1 MVKIGEV
8 LVDEKIGR
16 LNFECDLVACK
27 GGCCTFPGELGA
39 PVLDEE
45 IERFKE
51 CFDASLEYLSKENI
65 AYIENHGMIQGL
77 PGSYSTMCIDKR
89 ACVFV
94 FFEDD
99 IAFCAFERAYLEN
112 KTKWR
117 KPISCHLFPVRE
129 GSFGG
134 KAIYYEKI
142 KECKSALKK
151 GRENGTPMYEN
162 IKDALIRRFGEDWF
176 KELENK
182 FGAS

>member
-16 LNFECDLVACK
+16 LNFECDLAACK

-65 AYIENHGMIQGL
+65 AYIKNHGMIQGL

-99 IAFCAFERAYLEN
+99 IDSCSAIDHLWVTNSGMDCTPRAYS
-112 KTKWR
+112 TADTVQ
-117 KPISCHLFPVRE
+117 SPVRE
-129 GSFGG
+129 TGNRSV
-134 KAIYYEKI
+134 
-142 KECKSALKK
+142 
-151 GRENGTPMYEN
+151 
-162 IKDALIRRFGEDWF
+162 
-176 KELENK
+176 
-182 FGAS
+182 